1 MPTELTP
8 LDESMFRGLLE
19 YINDLTPRA
28 QEQLR
33 QILSIRPTRLMV
45 SSPEYDSGRD
55 AVTYRTTHGFQVHR
69 HEGVVQMSDVDSD
82 ASWDGHEPED
92 L

>member
-1 MPTELTP
+1 MPTEFMSTELTP
-8 LDESMFRGLLE
+8 LDESMFRAMLE

-33 QILSIRPTRLMV
+33 QILSTSATTFDVNAVRRRFVPSSV
-45 SSPEYDSGRD
+45 SHPIAE
-55 AVTYRTTHGFQVHR
+55 
-69 HEGVVQMSDVDSD
+69 
-82 ASWDGHEPED
+82 WDGHESED